1 MAEWKFLTN
10 HAVVLRQLAVN
21 RRATARELAQTI
33 GITERTTFK
42 ILADL
47 EDSGYISK
55 QREGRRLCYT
65 INANLSLRHRSL
77 PEVPVSNL
85 LGILN

>member
-1 MAEWKFLTN
+1 MAEWSFLTN

-21 RRATARELAQTI
+21 RRVTARELAQTI

-42 ILADL
+42 ILSDL
-47 EDSGYISK
+47 ERGGYISK

-65 INANLSLRHRSL
+65 VNCSLSLRQRSIAQ
-77 PEVPVSNL
+77 VPVGNL
-85 LGILN
+85 LSVLN